1 MAIFSDIQYRSSDK
15 FRNEVKLDNYGP
27 PKIESAAG
35 HYTGENPMLDSMDLS
50 AIVDF
55 DIPDNR
61 KMHDT
66 LL

>member
-1 MAIFSDIQYRSSDK
+1 MAIFSDIQYRSSEK
-15 FRNEVKLDNYGP
+15 FRNQVKLDNYGP
-27 PKIESAAG
+27 PRIESSHGQYA
-35 HYTGENPMLDSMDLS
+35 GENPMLESMDLS